1 SSDLIN
7 WLPQTQLGDAIPT
20 PFYNRSSSNP
30 IIRAASENQPDSAS
44 SSNMT
49 DSELM
54 EAAQK
59 IDFRLIHFAVELATT
74 YYDSN
79 IHGPNGTDSLRAK
92 YADVITE
99 ETLQRIEVY
108 ERLNP
113 NSHLWNPAVIARAYL
128 CSEQSKLILALLKE
142 GIAFDALQKWRMCV
156 AYAAN
161 MYELDMPLDGF
172 ERNPRPMTV
181 AGT

>member
-1 SSDLIN
+1 
-7 WLPQTQLGDAIPT
+7 
-20 PFYNRSSSNP
+20 
-30 IIRAASENQPDSAS
+30 
-44 SSNMT
+44 
-49 DSELM
+49 
-54 EAAQK
+54 
-59 IDFRLIHFAVELATT
+59 
-74 YYDSN
+74 

-113 NSHLWNPAVIARAYL
+113 NSHLWNPAVIVRAYL

-156 AYAAN
+156 AYAEN

-181 AGT
+181 AGTAVGPKEKEKRVHLPPELRTVKREEFVEKVRMGGLQEERAS